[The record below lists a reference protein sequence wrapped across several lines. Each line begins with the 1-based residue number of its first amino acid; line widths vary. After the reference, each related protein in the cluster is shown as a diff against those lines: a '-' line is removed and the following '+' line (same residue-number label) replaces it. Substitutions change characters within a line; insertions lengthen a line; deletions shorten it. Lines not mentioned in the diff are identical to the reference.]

1 MGIWRTCLE
10 SLRHLIGQEEDFIG
24 TCIRKTASWWPKRM
38 PQPGKAAS
46 HMQRNSASLVGTA
59 QLSVSPLP
67 DIFYASNGDPY
78 RMLGIAVDITARRQ
92 AEQAQRESEDKLR
105 LILDS
110 TAEAIYGSDREGL
123 CTFCNP
129 PAFTYWAMNE
139 QTNFSARICI
149 I

>member
-1 MGIWRTCLE
+1 MFGIPLDTF
-10 SLRHLIGQEEDFIG
+10 IGQDEDFYRYVHPEDRQLVAKANAAG
-24 TCIRKTASWWPKRM
+24 QAK
-38 PQPGKAAS
+38 PQAICSGIPRRSSGRHSCLAA
-46 HMQRNSASLVGTA
+46 
-59 QLSVSPLP
+59 LP
-67 DIFYASNGDPY
+67 DNTFTPVMAI
-78 RMLGIAVDITARRQ
+78 LIACWALQWDITARRQ

-110 TAEAIYGSDREGL
+110 TAEAIYGSDREGR
-123 CTFCNP
+123 CTFATP